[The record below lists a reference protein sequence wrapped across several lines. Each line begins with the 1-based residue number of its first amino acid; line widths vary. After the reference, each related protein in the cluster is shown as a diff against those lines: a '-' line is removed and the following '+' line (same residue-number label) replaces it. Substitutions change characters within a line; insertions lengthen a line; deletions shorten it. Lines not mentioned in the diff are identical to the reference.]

1 METGRPS
8 PAGVRRLLGG
18 GVVVLV
24 AGCVWAGWSV
34 SRGGLQPQD
43 VSGVLGLPVG
53 ILGILV
59 GAAVSLGAL
68 RLQQATDARAAALD
82 SLAGAVREIEV
93 AERAHMLG
101 GGAHLIDLRVEVTPR
116 QGGTE
121 PPGPQ
126 RLSDVA
132 AWYCAAPGRL
142 VVTGA
147 PGAGKTVFAVH
158 LVVRLLAA
166 RGPADPVPVRLAI
179 GDLPAPR
186 THRRWW
192 GRWRTVGGFE
202 RWLTD
207 SLVKVYGLRE
217 GTAADL
223 VARRLVIPVLDGL
236 DEMDAEVTGPEPGRA
251 QRALDELNAYESVD
265 GSAPVVLTCRAQRYT
280 ELSERY
286 AWLRQSALL
295 RIAGV
300 DVEEARSYV
309 EKRSDGRGSPLDA
322 LLDGAG
328 EAVAQA
334 LSSPFY
340 LGLAYAVYGE
350 AAQGQAQPLAHLA
363 TADEV
368 REHLLAHYIPAATR
382 AANTAAQRARQRV
395 VATES
400 PWGRQAE
407 YEPARVHQWLHHM
420 AGEEGKLSSIGE
432 ALGLVS
438 ARALGGA
445 VMALALGAAFL
456 WGRSVEGLFPAR
468 WWDHQH
474 GVVVSTVVAG
484 AVGVLAGALFVA
496 AVTDALTFAPSE
508 RVRGSRPGLG
518 RRLWQVTTLWGDI
531 ASWALLLPVLLVVGA
546 ASPVVGWLA
555 WVPEPASYVVGA
567 VVCFGVCVALAASE
581 NTVAHVDGRS
591 LAGCVLLPLLGW
603 SLGFVMEEVH
613 GRPGHIASL
622 VGFWIVGA
630 FLADSTKATGFAL
643 VTGFGMCL
651 ATTVPESIGPDG
663 GAWGGAAVGFIAY
676 CVLGCLFLGSGSAE
690 RTWRGVRRA
699 GRVLRLPGWLSL
711 VVVPYAVGVAGEGLL
726 GFAGVV
732 GVAVVWVAMSAA
744 VLLDVLL
751 LWLAAALLGR
761 VPARVDAFTTWAY
774 HAGLLR
780 IVGGDYQF
788 RHSELHAWL
797 VRNPRAPRP

>member
-1 METGRPS
+1 METGRPG
-8 PAGVRRLLGG
+8 PAGIRLLLGG
-18 GVVVLV
+18 GVVILL
-24 AGCVWAGWSV
+24 AGCVWAGLSV
-34 SRGGLQPQD
+34 ARGGLQPQD

-59 GAAVSLGAL
+59 GAAVSLSAL

-116 QGGTE
+116 QGGAE

-166 RGPADPVPVRLAI
+166 RGPADAVPVRLAI

-186 THRRWW
+186 SRRRWW

-217 GTAADL
+217 RTAADL

-236 DEMDAEVTGPEPGRA
+236 DEMDADVTGPEPGRA

-300 DVEEARSYV
+300 DVDEARSYV

-328 EAVAQA
+328 EAVAQS

-382 AANTAAQRARQRV
+382 AANAAARRARQRV

-432 ALGLVS
+432 ALGVVS
-438 ARALGGA
+438 ARVLGGA
-445 VMALALGAAFL
+445 VMTLVLGAAL
-456 WGRSVEGLFPAR
+456 VWGRSAEGLFPAR
-468 WWDHQH
+468 WWDHVH
-474 GVVVSTVVAG
+474 GVVASTVVAG
-484 AVGVLAGALFVA
+484 VVGALAGALFVA
-496 AVTDALTFAPSE
+496 AVTDALTFAPPE
-508 RVRGSRPGLG
+508 RVRGSRLSLG
-518 RRLWQVTTLWGDI
+518 RRLWQFTALWGEI

-546 ASPVVGWLA
+546 ASPVAGWLA
-555 WVPEPASYVVGA
+555 WVPEPTSYVAGA
-567 VVCFGVCVALAASE
+567 AACFGACLALAGSE
-581 NTVAHVDGRS
+581 YTVAHTDGGS
-591 LAGCVLLPLLGW
+591 LAGCVLLPSMAWAMGL
-603 SLGFVMEEVH
+603 MTEEVH
-613 GRPGHIASL
+613 TLPVLMVSFF
-622 VGFWIVGA
+622 GFWTVGA
-630 FLADSTKATGFAL
+630 FLVDSTGATGFAL
-643 VTGFGMCL
+643 ATGVGMYL
-651 ATTVPESIGPDG
+651 VATVPESIGPG
-663 GAWGGAAVGFIAY
+663 GGPWGGAAVGFVAY
-676 CVLGCLFLGSGSAE
+676 YVFGCLFLGSGSAA

-699 GRVLRLPGWLSL
+699 GRVLRLPGWLAM

-732 GVAVVWVAMSAA
+732 GVAVIWVAVSAG

-761 VPARVDAFTTWAY
+761 VPPRTDAFTTWAY

-797 VRNPRAPRP
+797 VRNPRALRP

>member
-1 METGRPS
+1 M
-8 PAGVRRLLGG
+8 LGG

-24 AGCVWAGWSV
+24 AGCLWAGWSV

-53 ILGILV
+53 ILGVLV
-59 GAAVSLGAL
+59 GAAVSLSAL
-68 RLQQATDARAAALD
+68 RLQQATDARAVALD
-82 SLAGAVREIEV
+82 GLAATVEEIEV

-101 GGAHLIDLRVEVTPR
+101 NGAHLIDLRVEVTPR

-147 PGAGKTVFAVH
+147 PGGGKTVFAVH

-202 RWLTD
+202 RWLTN
-207 SLVKVYGLRE
+207 SLVKVYRLRE
-217 GTAADL
+217 RTAADL

-236 DEMDAEVTGPEPGRA
+236 DEMDTEVEGDAPSRA
-251 QRALDELNAYESVD
+251 QQALDELNAYESVD
-265 GSAPVVLTCRAQRYT
+265 GSAPVVLTCREQRYA

-300 DVEEARSYV
+300 EADEARRYV
-309 EKRSDGRGSPLDA
+309 ESRSDGRGSPLDA
-322 LLDGAG
+322 LLEGAG

-350 AAQGQAQPLAHLA
+350 AGRGQAQPPTDLG

-382 AANTAAQRARQRV
+382 AANAAARQARRRV

-400 PWGRQAE
+400 PWGRQGE

-420 AGEEGKLSSIGE
+420 AGEEGRLSSLGQ
-432 ALGLVS
+432 ALGVTR
-438 ARALGGA
+438 ARVLGGV
-445 VMALALGAAFL
+445 VMALLVGAAL
-456 WGRSVEGLFPAR
+456 MWGQAVQRLFPAR
-468 WWDHQH
+468 WWDHEH
-474 GVVVSTVVAG
+474 GVVVSVAVAAVVG
-484 AVGVLAGALFVA
+484 ALAGALFVM
-496 AVTDALTFAPSE
+496 AVSDEMAFTPTDE
-508 RVRGSRPGLG
+508 VRGVRASLRSRLG
-518 RRLWQVTTLWGDI
+518 RAAAQWAEI
-531 ASWALLLPVLLVVGA
+531 ASWTLLLPGMLVLGA
-546 ASPVVGWLA
+546 TSRVAGWLEWA
-555 WVPEPASYVVGA
+555 PEHALYGVGA
-567 VVCFGVCVALAASE
+567 VVGFSCCVGIAASE
-581 NTVAHVDGRS
+581 STVAHKDVPSLLGCLLTPPIGWLLGALTPEAESLPGRVI
-591 LAGCVLLPLLGW
+591 AYAAIWGFGVLLVGW
-603 SLGFVMEEVH
+603 TG
-613 GRPGHIASL
+613 
-622 VGFWIVGA
+622 
-630 FLADSTKATGFAL
+630 ATGFSFA
-643 VTGFGMCL
+643 VGFGMYL
-651 ATTVPESIGPDG
+651 VAAWPGTAGPG
-663 GAWGGAAVGFIAY
+663 GGFWGGVGAGLIAFY
-676 CVLGCLFLGSGSAE
+676 VLGCLFLGAGSAE
-690 RTWRGVRRA
+690 RTWRGV
-699 GRVLRLPGWLSL
+699 GRVRRVMRLPTWLRMVL
-711 VVVPYAVGVAGEGLL
+711 IPFILGVVGEELL
-726 GFAGVV
+726 GLAGVV
-732 GVAVVWVAMSAA
+732 GVAMVWVAAS
-744 VLLDVLL
+744 
-751 LWLAAALLGR
+751 AALLLAILLVGLVAVCLGR
-761 VPARVDAFTTWAY
+761 IPLHTDAFTTWAY

-797 VRNPRAPRP
+797 VRNPRAPAP